1 MTVPKIINLKHLDMK
16 NSIGYFIILLI
27 LPFMGYAQEGSEEQ
41 TETSEQPKEK
51 LERAAFESSYIID
64 NQTDVVLGKNALEVM
79 FQHRFGLIDDWDDF
93 YGIWG
98 AANIRIGASYGV
110 HERVTLGFGTTKNRR
125 YQDLNWKV
133 ALLRQT
139 RKDKMPV
146 NLTYYGNFVYDARK
160 QDPTN
165 VPPINYHQDR
175 YSYFHQLI
183 LSRRF
188 NSKLSLQ
195 FTTSLSHY
203 NTVYGPD
210 LEKNYEGMDNDV
222 FAISFSGR
230 YKVTSNTAIVVDYSQ
245 PLSSYDLY
253 NTQSLDPNTSVYEY
267 KSLKPGFSLG
277 FEFGTSGHAFQVFVS
292 NNWGIVNQDNYMWNT
307 NDFFS
312 GDILLGFNMTR
323 VYNF

>member
-1 MTVPKIINLKHLDMK
+1 MK
-16 NSIGYFIILLI
+16 NSIKYLIVFLI

-41 TETSEQPKEK
+41 TEASEKPKEK
-51 LERAAFESSYIID
+51 LERASFESSYLID
-64 NQTDVVLGKNALEVM
+64 NQTDVVLNKKAMEVM
-79 FQHRFGLIDDWDDF
+79 FQHRFGLIDDWSDF

-139 RKDKMPV
+139 REDKMPV

-188 NSKLSLQ
+188 SPNLSLQ
-195 FTTSLSHY
+195 FTTSVSHY

-210 LEKNYEGMDNDV
+210 LEKNYEGMENDV
-222 FAISFSGR
+222 FGISIGGR
-230 YKVTSNTAIVVDYSQ
+230 YKISPNTAILVDYSQ
-245 PLSSYDLY
+245 PLVSYDLY
-253 NTQSLDPNTSVYEY
+253 NTQSLNPDTGAYEY
-267 KSLKPGFSLG
+267 KSLQPGFSLG

-312 GDILLGFNMTR
+312 GDVLIGFNMTR
-323 VYNF
+323 IYNF

>member
-1 MTVPKIINLKHLDMK
+1 
-16 NSIGYFIILLI
+16 
-27 LPFMGYAQEGSEEQ
+27 MGYAQEGSEEQ
-41 TETSEQPKEK
+41 TETSEKPKEK
-51 LERAAFESSYIID
+51 LERASFESSYIID
-64 NQTDVVLGKNALEVM
+64 NQTDVILNKKALEVM
-79 FQHRFGLIDDWDDF
+79 FQHRFGLIDDWSDF

-139 RKDKMPV
+139 RQDKMPV

-160 QDPTN
+160 QSPTN

-188 NSKLSLQ
+188 NPNLSLQ

-210 LEKNYEGMDNDV
+210 LAKNYEGMDNDV
-222 FAISFSGR
+222 FGISIGGR
-230 YKVTSNTAIVVDYSQ
+230 YKITPNTAILVDYSQ
-245 PLSSYDLY
+245 PLVSYDLY
-253 NTQSLDPNTSVYEY
+253 NTQSLNPDTGVYEY
-267 KSLKPGFSLG
+267 KSLQPGFSLG

-312 GDILLGFNMTR
+312 GDVLIGFNMTR
-323 VYNF
+323 IYNF